1 MKMDFVK
8 YFAVSSSSSASKPKD
23 DISDVFPIE
32 LVKCIDYNKCFDLRS
47 NKDIICLNRM
57 KFDKVFEVLSNFT
70 QYSFINRFK
79 KASRIEFINLL
90 NDIMH
95 HRLIIPESCMS
106 NFIIYL
112 VFRKY
117 YYSLDTEYIKFFNY
131 IHVEK
136 YFDQIKAQ
144 LNVIS
149 MAEYLIL
156 FGVDISSTHNK
167 FDLAMYLL
175 NKGEKMV
182 YNPSCFMESCLHMAL
197 VNNDFNLAVKL
208 INLGCNLYE
217 SEKSFKDSALFYAMY
232 FRNRSTD
239 DNKIIEISDKQW
251 EVIKL
256 ILSKCKTLNYQ
267 INPVCLVNGDKPI
280 YRVHC
285 SSVNNHYID
294 FAGIEYE
301 RYISR
306 SGNPFTY
313 ALSGY
318 SRDKLEFILQTHPEF
333 LRNVQTNGRVY
344 TILTEDYMKMLN
356 MM

>member
-1 MKMDFVK
+1 MDFVK
-8 YFAVSSSSSASKPKD
+8 YFAVSSSSASKPKD

-32 LVKCIDYNKCFDLRS
+32 LVKCIDYNKCFDFRN

-57 KFDKVFEVLSNFT
+57 KFDKVFEILSNFA
-70 QYSFINRFK
+70 QYSFINKFK
-79 KASRIEFINLL
+79 TATGSEFIGLL
-90 NDIMH
+90 NDIMR

-117 YYSLDTEYIKFFNY
+117 NYSLDSEYIKFFNY

-136 YFDQIKAQ
+136 YFEQIKAQ

-156 FGVDISSTHNK
+156 YGVNINFTNK

-175 NKGEKMV
+175 NKGERMV
-182 YNPSCFMESCLHMAL
+182 YNPSCFKESCLHKVL
-197 VNNDFNLAVKL
+197 VNNNFDLAIKL

-232 FRNRSTD
+232 FRNRSTV
-239 DNKIIEISDKQW
+239 DNTIIEISDKQW

-285 SSVNNHYID
+285 SSVNNGFVNVGGFEH
-294 FAGIEYE
+294 E
-301 RYISR
+301 RFISS

-333 LRNVQTNGRVY
+333 LRNVQSNGRVY
-344 TILTEDYMKMLN
+344 TILTEYYMKMLD